1 MCNPRKVMIHVA
13 QSIEEAWKKTIRES
27 AAASE
32 EVNQLASITA
42 AVELDHEM
50 GEAALEMLERVMT
63 GDFPD
68 HEAWSRNTDG
78 DFVKELEDITLCYQ
92 PRSRQ
97 LTMTAQLSRMASA
110 QAEAATEVCGVTVG
124 EIAFDAIGHYYE
136 DGWKDRTEEKA
147 LDEARLQADIRLA
160 QALHKLHEE
169 QQSEKISIKR
179 EELQQKAQDQALDDL
194 EESKQKVRTALRQQL
209 QSQLASRRQEAFYTI
224 NRAVG
229 EAYRQTLCKL
239 VLDNGGRIISDR
251 QSGSVIDLEL
261 EI

>member
-13 QSIEEAWKKTIRES
+13 QSIEEAWRKTISES
-27 AAASE
+27 IVAGE
-32 EVNQLASITA
+32 EVGQLASITTDI
-42 AVELDHEM
+42 ELNREM
-50 GEAALEMLERVMT
+50 GEAALEMLEKVLA

-68 HEAWSRNTDG
+68 HDAWSRNADG

-92 PRSRQ
+92 PATRQ
-97 LTMTAQLSRMASA
+97 LTMTAHLSRMASA
-110 QAEAATEVCGVTVG
+110 EAETATEICGVTIG

-147 LDEARLQADIRLA
+147 LEEARQQVEIRLA
-160 QALHKLHEE
+160 RALHELHEE
-169 QQSEKISIKR
+169 QQQEKIATKK
-179 EELQQKAQDQALDDL
+179 EELQQEAQNQALIKL
-194 EESKQKVRTALRQQL
+194 EESKKEVRTALRQQL
-209 QSQLASRRQEAFYTI
+209 QAQLASRRQEAFYTI

-239 VLDNGGRIISDR
+239 VIDNGGRIISDR

>member
-13 QSIEEAWKKTIRES
+13 RSIEEAWRKTIKES
-27 AAASE
+27 AAAGE

-42 AVELDHEM
+42 AVELDREM
-50 GEAALEMLERVMT
+50 GEAALEMLERVLA

-78 DFVKELEDITLCYQ
+78 DFVKDLGDITLCYQ
-92 PRSRQ
+92 SRSRQ

-110 QAEAATEVCGVTVG
+110 KAEAATEVCGVTIG

-136 DGWKDRTEEKA
+136 DGWKNRTEEKA
-147 LDEARLQADIRLA
+147 LDEARHQADIRLA
-160 QALHKLHEE
+160 RALYELHEE
-169 QQSEKISIKR
+169 QQQDKISSER
-179 EELQQKAQDQALDDL
+179 EGLQQKAQDQALEKL
-194 EESKQKVRTALRQQL
+194 EESKEEVRTALRQHL
-209 QSQLASRRQEAFYTI
+209 QTQLASRRQEAFYTI

>member
-13 QSIEEAWKKTIRES
+13 RSIEEAWRKTIKES
-27 AAASE
+27 AAAGE

-42 AVELDHEM
+42 AVELDREM
-50 GEAALEMLERVMT
+50 GEAALEMLERVLA

-78 DFVKELEDITLCYQ
+78 DFVKDLGDITLCYQ
-92 PRSRQ
+92 SRSRQ

-110 QAEAATEVCGVTVG
+110 KAEAATEVCGVTIG

-136 DGWKDRTEEKA
+136 DGWKNRTEEKA

-160 QALHKLHEE
+160 RALYELHEE
-169 QQSEKISIKR
+169 QQQDKISSER
-179 EELQQKAQDQALDDL
+179 EGLQQKAQDQALEKL
-194 EESKQKVRTALRQQL
+194 EESKEEVRTALRQHL
-209 QSQLASRRQEAFYTI
+209 QTQLASRRQEAFYTI

>member
-1 MCNPRKVMIHVA
+1 
-13 QSIEEAWKKTIRES
+13 
-27 AAASE
+27 
-32 EVNQLASITA
+32 
-42 AVELDHEM
+42 M
-50 GEAALEMLERVMT
+50 GEAALEMLERVLA

-78 DFVKELEDITLCYQ
+78 DFVKDLGDITLCYQ
-92 PRSRQ
+92 SRSRQ

-110 QAEAATEVCGVTVG
+110 KAEAATEVCGVTIG

-136 DGWKDRTEEKA
+136 DGWKNRTEEKA

-160 QALHKLHEE
+160 RALYELHEE
-169 QQSEKISIKR
+169 QQQDKISSER
-179 EELQQKAQDQALDDL
+179 EGLQQKAQDQALEKL
-194 EESKQKVRTALRQQL
+194 EESKEEVRTALRQHL
-209 QSQLASRRQEAFYTI
+209 QTQLASRRQEAFYTI

>member
-13 QSIEEAWKKTIRES
+13 QSIEEAWRKTISES
-27 AAASE
+27 AAAGE

-42 AVELDHEM
+42 NIELDREM
-50 GEAALEMLERVMT
+50 GEAALAMLERVLA
-63 GDFPD
+63 GEFPD
-68 HEAWSRNTDG
+68 HEAWSHNEKG
-78 DFVKELEDITLCYQ
+78 NFIKELDEITLCYQ
-92 PRSRQ
+92 PHSRQ

-110 QAEAATEVCGVTVG
+110 EAETATKICGVTVG

-136 DGWKDRTEEKA
+136 DGWKDRTKEKA
-147 LDEARLQADIRLA
+147 LNEARLQADIRLA
-160 QALHKLHEE
+160 RALHELHEE
-169 QQSEKISIKR
+169 QQQKKITIKR
-179 EELQQKAQDQALDDL
+179 EVLQQKAQAQVLLKL
-194 EESKQKVRTALRQQL
+194 EESKQEVRTALRQQL
-209 QSQLASRRQEAFYTI
+209 QTQLASRRQEAFYTI

-239 VLDNGGRIISDR
+239 VLDNGGRIINDR